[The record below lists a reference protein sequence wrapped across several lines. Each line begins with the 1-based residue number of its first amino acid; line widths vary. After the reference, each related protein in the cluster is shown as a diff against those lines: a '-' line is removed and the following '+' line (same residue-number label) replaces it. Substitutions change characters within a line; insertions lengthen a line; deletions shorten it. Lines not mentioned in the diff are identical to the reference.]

1 MPTEIPST
9 QKKTGSEF
17 IQAVRPLAWWFAPFF
32 GLVSLALRFAPLPE
46 NFATFGALAFFCGLF
61 LTGPARWFVP
71 ALVLFAADCLGHFL
85 NVPGMGFYHPT
96 SMVLN
101 YIAFA
106 AVASIGAGCST
117 WWNRTST
124 PVVASIASL
133 PFGVIAGSF
142 VFFLISNFGAWLDPQ
157 MGYESSLAGL
167 GRCYWMG
174 LPFWRSTLAS
184 DLCFGLGFPLV
195 AWGISNALASRLRR
209 ASV

>member
-1 MPTEIPST
+1 MPTEIPASR
-9 QKKTGSEF
+9 KISGSEF
-17 IQAVRPLAWWFAPFF
+17 VQAVRPLACWFAIGF

-61 LTGPARWFVP
+61 LTGPARWLAP
-71 ALVLFAADCLGHFL
+71 AIVLFVADCLGHFL
-85 NVPGMGFYHPT
+85 HVPGMGFYHPT

-101 YIAFA
+101 YLAFA

-124 PVVASIASL
+124 PVIASIASL

-142 VFFLISNFGAWLDPQ
+142 VFFLISNFGAWIDPQ

-184 DLCFGLGFPLV
+184 DLCFGLGFPLA
-195 AWGISNALASRLRR
+195 AWGISHALTTRLRQ
-209 ASV
+209 SHV